1 MLLNDECGQATVE
14 AAIMIPVIFL
24 LMLLLI
30 QPGILLYDWIVMNE
44 ACAET
49 CRAVS
54 TINENDKQSMCE
66 SYVRRRL
73 AAIPEQDHFHVHST
87 GCTYDIQ
94 MSGNNSTSS
103 VTVEI
108 KIEVKPLPLIGFLS
122 QILGILNEN
131 QNFEV
136 KASSTQ
142 QCRPSWI
149 REQNAEKWVGSWLQ

>member
-1 MLLNDECGQATVE
+1 MLLVKEDGQATVE
-14 AAIMIPVIFL
+14 AAIMIPIIFL

-54 TINENDKQSMCE
+54 TISENEKQSMCE
-66 SYVRRRL
+66 SYARRRL
-73 AAIPEQDHFHVHST
+73 AAIPQQDNFHVHSI
-87 GCTYDIQ
+87 GCSYDIQ
-94 MSGNNSTSS
+94 MSGNNTSPS

-108 KIEVKPLPLIGFLS
+108 KNEVKPLPLIGFLS
-122 QILGILNEN
+122 QTLGILNEN
-131 QNFEV
+131 QNFEI

-149 REQNAEKWVGSWLQ
+149 REHNAEKWVGSWLQ